1 MIRVLVVDD
10 SALVRSVLSEELGR
24 FPDIEVVGTATDP
37 FVARDRILELHPD
50 VLTLDVEMP
59 RMDGLS
65 FLERLMR
72 HHPIPVV
79 IVSSLTPEHSDAA
92 LRALDLGAIDVVSKP
107 GSAYSVPEVGRDLV
121 RAIRTAAH
129 ARLPKPHAHGGL
141 PATPAVSSSNTGD
154 ALARLRTTNRLLAI
168 GASTGGTKAIETV
181 LRALP
186 ASAPGTVIVQ
196 HMPAGFTRAFAQRLN
211 GVCTIE
217 VREAADGD
225 LVTPGLALI
234 APGNQHMVVQ
244 RNGAQFVAR
253 LKDGPPVHHQRPA
266 VDVLFQSV
274 ARAAG
279 RNAVGVVLT
288 GMGADGARGMRAMYD
303 AGAWTIAQDE
313 ASCVVYGMPREAV
326 ALGGVHEVKALDRV
340 AHAAVA
346 ALLADA

>member
-121 RAIRTAAH
+121 RAIRAAAH
-129 ARLPKPHAHGGL
+129 ARLPKPRAHGGL
-141 PATPAVSSSNTGD
+141 PAAPAASSSNTGD

-326 ALGGVHEVKALDRV
+326 ALGGVHEVKPLDRV